1 MNWLDLNLP
10 LSCGKVVRWRLR
22 NITPSEKHSGQTR
35 AFLKKKVTPWEM
47 NLLIPVVLL
56 RHAFV
61 SSKVEITSE
70 FVFSPITCRNYRNI
84 DKIKIKQNCES
95 SIMVAG
101 FVSSFTVISLCQ
113 INPKIKL
120 GLTQNRLF
128 SPKQHTTCQSP
139 RLTNLP
145 RERNYSGEVP
155 HKSR

>member
-1 MNWLDLNLP
+1 MNWLNLNLP
-10 LSCGKVVRWRLR
+10 LNCGKVLRWRLR
-22 NITPSEKHSGQTR
+22 KITPSEQDSGQKR
-35 AFLKKKVTPWEM
+35 AFLKKKVTPWKM
-47 NLLIPVVLL
+47 HLLIPVLSL

-61 SSKVEITSE
+61 SNKVITSD
-70 FVFSPITCRNYRNI
+70 FLFLPITSRNYINI

-95 SIMVAG
+95 STMVTG
-101 FVSSFTVISLCQ
+101 FVSSFTVTSLCQ

-128 SPKQHTTCQSP
+128 SPKQHPACQST

-145 RERNYSGEVP
+145 RERNCSGEVP